1 MVNSTTECKFLIVRE
16 FDKERDVKVVEK
28 LERNCEIGTK
38 KGVSIFTNMMGDPL
52 SRIRFY
58 PIHVILVAELLES
71 KEIVGVVRGCIKN
84 VGTTTPPGSLLKM
97 GCIIGLRVS
106 PTYRRKGVA
115 LKLVTS
121 LEEWMVRNGAEYSY
135 LATEKNNEA
144 SKALFALKCNYVS
157 LSSLVIFVHPTST
170 STCLPT
176 KHISER
182 DIKIE
187 KVNIDQA
194 ISLYKRILKTKE
206 LYPLDIDTILKEKLS
221 LGTWVCY
228 YKDEGCI
235 KLQNMVDNNEDFI
248 TTNNNQTLIGSTS
261 SSWVIFSIWNTCESY
276 KLQIK
281 KSSHHH
287 PLRFL
292 HTTLK
297 HAREKIIFPCLR
309 ILVSESLSRPFG
321 FLFLYGLHGE
331 GNNLGN
337 LMEFIWRFTSRLGES
352 MKDCRVVITEL
363 GLGDPLANYV
373 PQTNSMSCIDDLWY
387 TKRLSSIGHNN
398 GKDEEMAMKRY
409 VGNNVFVDP
418 REF

>member
-1 MVNSTTECKFLIVRE
+1 MVNSTTECKVVIIRE

-170 STCLPT
+170 STSLPT

-235 KLQNMVDNNEDFI
+235 KLQNI
-248 TTNNNQTLIGSTS
+248 
-261 SSWVIFSIWNTCESY
+261 
-276 KLQIK
+276 
-281 KSSHHH
+281 
-287 PLRFL
+287 
-292 HTTLK
+292 
-297 HAREKIIFPCLR
+297 

-373 PQTNSMSCIDDLWY
+373 PQTDSMSCIDDLWY

-409 VGNNVFVDP
+409 VGNVFVDP